1 MAKSNSI
8 VIAGVP
14 FSACEKF
21 GPRTLD
27 AMFGPV
33 LPRPLRADRS
43 GAVSVA
49 STARY
54 LNQQHAKAMAMF
66 ADDELVTPGTPA
78 ALAEFA

>member
-1 MAKSNSI
+1 MAKFNST

-21 GPRTLD
+21 GPRTLA
-27 AMFGPV
+27 AMFGPT

-49 STARY
+49 SAARY
-54 LNQQHAKAMAMF
+54 LDKKHAEGMAMF
-66 ADDELVTPGTPA
+66 ADDEIVTPGTPT
-78 ALAEFA
+78 ALTEFN